1 MDQKILIRKITI
13 AIAIIFLCAASIIGV
28 TVSIFTSN
36 GNDGKINVIVGAGT
50 VDVDIVDEDG
60 DSLEGQLLEFIT
72 TGTSTEIL
80 WEPGATF
87 YTQGFLVENKG
98 TSPVKYI
105 MSISEKD
112 DDSHKEFKKAFD
124 FHIATD
130 LNDISKKT
138 DLKAWEGSLAPTQK
152 SDVFYL
158 VIHMKEEAND
168 DFQNKTYSG
177 IGITVSAVQANG
189 EFE

>member
-1 MDQKILIRKITI
+1 MGDRCFIKKIAL
-13 AIAIIFLCAASIIGV
+13 AIAVIIFCVISIVGI

-36 GNDGKINVIVGAGT
+36 ESDGKINVIVGAGT
-50 VDVDIVDEDG
+50 VDVDIVNEAG
-60 DSLEGQLLEFIT
+60 DSLEGQLLDFIT
-72 TGTSTEIL
+72 TGENTEIL

-87 YTQGFLVENKG
+87 YTQGFLVKNKG

-112 DDSHKEFKKAFD
+112 DDEHKEFKKAFE
-124 FHIATD
+124 FYITTD
-130 LNDISKKT
+130 RNDITKKT
-138 DLKAWEGSLAPTQK
+138 DIKSWDGALAPTQE
-152 SDVFYL
+152 SEVFYL

-189 EFE
+189 DFQ

>member
-1 MDQKILIRKITI
+1 MEHRSFVKKITV
-13 AIAIIFLCAASIIGV
+13 AIAIIVFCVVSIIGI
-28 TVSIFTSN
+28 TYSIFTSN

-50 VDVDIVDEDG
+50 VDVDIVDEAG
-60 DSLEGQLLEFIT
+60 VSLENKILEFIT
-72 TGTSTEIL
+72 TGERTEIL

-87 YTQGFLVENKG
+87 YTQGFLVRNKG

-124 FHIATD
+124 FYITTD
-130 LNDISKKT
+130 VNDIANKT
-138 DLKAWEGSLAPTQK
+138 DIRSWDGTLAPTK
-152 SDVFYL
+152 ESEVFYL
-158 VIHMKEEAND
+158 VIHMKEEANN

-177 IGITVSAVQANG
+177 IGITVTAVQTNG